1 MRLREENKLLYE
13 QVFEKNNKLKDLE
26 TVISKNYIGSKV
38 QSNDMQNDQKD
49 KSFLASLK
57 SAI

>member
-1 MRLREENKLLYE
+1 MLYE

-26 TVISKNYIGSKV
+26 TIISKNYIGSKV
-38 QSNDMQNDQKD
+38 KINDTQNEQKD